1 MLKILCAISIIATVA
16 ALGFGFFCL
25 FIGGDF
31 NKKYGN
37 LAMRMRIG
45 FQFASLALLY
55 VLFR

>member
-1 MLKILCAISIIATVA
+1 MLKILCAISVIATVA

-25 FIGGDF
+25 YKGGDF

-55 VLFR
+55 VMFR

>member
-1 MLKILCAISIIATVA
+1 MLKVLCAISVLATFA
-16 ALGFGFFCL
+16 ALGFGLFCL
-25 FIGGDF
+25 YKGGDF

-55 VLFR
+55 VMLR